1 MLANHRTKPAVALI
15 LAVLA
20 GGIVSLAGL
29 HQAAAAT
36 ISTTKDEV
44 PDLPVN
50 QLAVAQ
56 STITV
61 APGAGSVTAVTVTVA
76 ATHDRVGDLV
86 VLLTHVATGT
96 TVTMLDQPG
105 TVGVDNGDNSNLLS
119 SHPISFVDG
128 AALPDA
134 ETLGSGAG
142 MGNNAVVCRDNAVC
156 TYESHQSLGAFSGLA
171 ASGDWRL
178 SVTDTRAQDNGVLD
192 AWSLRLDAEPTTT
205 TTEPPTTTT
214 TEPPTTTTT
223 EPATTTTTTTT
234 APDAPTIIRN
244 ATAGDGFATV
254 SWTAPASDGGSAI
267 TGYVVTPYIGYFPLV
282 PQVFSSTATT
292 QVVTGLTN
300 GTQYR
305 FRVQAVNAVGTSGYS
320 TVTNLVTPSA

>member
-36 ISTTKDEV
+36 ISMTKDEV
-44 PDLPVN
+44 PDLPVS
-50 QLAVAQ
+50 QLAVAE

-61 APGAGSVTAVTVTVA
+61 APGSGTVTAVTVTVA
-76 ATHDRVGDLV
+76 VTHDRVGDLV
-86 VLLTHVATGT
+86 VRLTHVATGT
-96 TVTMLDQPG
+96 MVTMLDQPG
-105 TVGVDNGDNSNLLS
+105 TAGVDNGDNSNLLS
-119 SHPISFVDG
+119 SHPISFADG

-134 ETLGSGAG
+134 ETMGSGAG

-178 SVTDTRAQDNGVLD
+178 SVTDTRAQDNGLLD

-214 TEPPTTTTT
+214 TEPPTTTT
-223 EPATTTTTTTT
+223 AT
-234 APDAPTIIRN
+234 APGAPTIIRN
-244 ATAGDGFATV
+244 ATAGDGVATV

-267 TGYVVTPYIGYFPLV
+267 TGYVVNPYIGYFPLA

-300 GTQYR
+300 GTEYR

-320 TVTNLVTPSA
+320 TVTNPVIPTV